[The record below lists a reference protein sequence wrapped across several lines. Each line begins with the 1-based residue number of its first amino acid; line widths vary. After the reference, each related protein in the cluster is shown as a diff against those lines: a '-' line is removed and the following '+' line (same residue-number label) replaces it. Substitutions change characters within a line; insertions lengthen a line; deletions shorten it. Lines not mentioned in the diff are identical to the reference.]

1 MGELTVIILSIGM
14 VIICWII
21 IKINDKIDRY
31 IKRFKKLEAA
41 LLKNSTN
48 KVKTSSS
55 AKIETPVSMDI
66 PTAATS
72 QDTRTQGMSFIAK
85 KWF

>member
-1 MGELTVIILSIGM
+1 MGDLTVIMLSIGM
-14 VIICWII
+14 VIICWIM
-21 IKINDKIDRY
+21 IKINDKIDRH

-55 AKIETPVSMDI
+55 SVKIETPVRTDI

-72 QDTRTQGMSFIAK
+72 RDIRTKGMNFIAK
-85 KWF
+85 K